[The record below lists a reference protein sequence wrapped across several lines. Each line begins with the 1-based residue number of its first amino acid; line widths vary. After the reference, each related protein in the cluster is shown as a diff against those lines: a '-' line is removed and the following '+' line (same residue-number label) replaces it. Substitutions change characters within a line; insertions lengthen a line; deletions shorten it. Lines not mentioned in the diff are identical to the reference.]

1 MHARK
6 KEQRSFV
13 RLSVPGV
20 PAYAKV
26 SSVDAKMV
34 NRKAGS
40 GQEVD
45 RDVEKSGQ
53 GEDVLV
59 VLVVLVCVYVC
70 VRVCVWTES
79 RPHFMG

>member
-45 RDVEKSGQ
+45 RK
-53 GEDVLV
+53 
-59 VLVVLVCVYVC
+59 
-70 VRVCVWTES
+70 WTEMWK
-79 RPHFMG
+79 RVDKVVRMCWWCWWCWCVCMYA